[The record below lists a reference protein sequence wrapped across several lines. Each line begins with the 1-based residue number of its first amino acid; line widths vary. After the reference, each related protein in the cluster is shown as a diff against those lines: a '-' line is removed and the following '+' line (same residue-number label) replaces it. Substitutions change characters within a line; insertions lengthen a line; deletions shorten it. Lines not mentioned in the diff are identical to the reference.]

1 MGDAAHRRRSPSAVE
16 SAGVCVQAENDIIV
30 QFDKD
35 SKVFHT
41 PARRC
46 AYVRVCTPGTQGGTV
61 CVLRKFREVSGR
73 GSAACEIAVIG
84 CVGAMRHV
92 VPRML

>member
-1 MGDAAHRRRSPSAVE
+1 M
-16 SAGVCVQAENDIIV
+16 QAENDIIV